1 MQDDT
6 ETRGADVR
14 IATVL
19 LSVGRSARGFGFCVG
34 VRGREQGS
42 SLRAPC
48 GKVGNRCLVFH
59 FSIRGDAGRWKCGNL
74 AALARFPRGG
84 GGSGGNLFLVFP
96 AFHGPVISTA
106 LLRPLHRYRGATGDS
121 VLQSRSS
128 RALEVAI
135 LRAHSVS
142 LICIARYSNSAKLR
156 FCFKCLAASG
166 MDFNF
171 SYGVR

>member
-1 MQDDT
+1 MW
-6 ETRGADVR
+6 
-14 IATVL
+14 
-19 LSVGRSARGFGFCVG
+19 GFGGESRVHRCELRVG
-34 VRGREQGS
+34 KWETVVWFSTFPYGATLGGGNVGISLPLRDFQG
-42 SLRAPC
+42 A
-48 GKVGNRCLVFH
+48 
-59 FSIRGDAGRWKCGNL
+59 
-74 AALARFPRGG
+74 